1 MIKSHKHIFV
11 INLLFLFSSTLLSQN
26 IISGQK
32 DNGSRITENS
42 VIYYTD
48 ICTFYLP
55 ELYNTDYQEF
65 TWHISMREQN
75 KIMESNQVKY
85 AEIISSLNT
94 SYTIC
99 LSELFQKEIPQNH
112 AGYYWETD
120 PKTGYIHAD
129 IMCEITDKNN
139 QKTSYSLPLYLK
151 LSPDKP
157 VVKII
162 KMEEIAPDNY
172 DITVEPTLPETS
184 PPIQGQWTIT
194 IYADDAIVSYYFD
207 KQFSWHNNFFEKI
220 EDGFIIS
227 ASNNFGSTESDFISV
242 KAHIA
247 SKDINTN
254 TNLYIFPNPVKET
267 LYLQT
272 GNNKSISANII
283 IFDNNGKLV
292 KKEYITF
299 GQDIIPINTTR
310 LIPGNYFLQ
319 ISEES
324 GKKKIFH
331 FFKIP

>member
-1 MIKSHKHIFV
+1 
-11 INLLFLFSSTLLSQN
+11 
-26 IISGQK
+26 
-32 DNGSRITENS
+32 
-42 VIYYTD
+42 
-48 ICTFYLP
+48 
-55 ELYNTDYQEF
+55 
-65 TWHISMREQN
+65 
-75 KIMESNQVKY
+75 
-85 AEIISSLNT
+85 
-94 SYTIC
+94 
-99 LSELFQKEIPQNH
+99 
-112 AGYYWETD
+112 
-120 PKTGYIHAD
+120 
-129 IMCEITDKNN
+129 
-139 QKTSYSLPLYLK
+139 
-151 LSPDKP
+151 
-157 VVKII
+157 
-162 KMEEIAPDNY
+162 MEEIAPDNY